1 MPRGC
6 PRPLTR
12 TCARAGRARPPRA
25 IPQVVSQGYEHYV
38 ALYSG
43 MSTAELSCVLRSAFG
58 FDTEVVGFE
67 ARAPRRWRARG
78 PRARKRF
85 APERKL
91 SV

>member
-67 ARAPRRWRARG
+67 ARAP
-78 PRARKRF
+78 
-85 APERKL
+85 
-91 SV
+91 S